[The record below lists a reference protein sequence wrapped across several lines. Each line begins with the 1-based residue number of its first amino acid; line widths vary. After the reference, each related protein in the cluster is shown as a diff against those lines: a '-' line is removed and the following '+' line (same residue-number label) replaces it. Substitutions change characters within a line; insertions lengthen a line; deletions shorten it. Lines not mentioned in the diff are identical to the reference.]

1 MGIASLNPSYELLF
15 GAAWFPIPKLNDS
28 INPLETTMGANGR
41 DPLAPGKKPM
51 LSREERNPLS
61 DWWWTVDRPLLGAI
75 IALMLSGIVL
85 SLAASPAVAVRIGL
99 DPFHFFNHH
108 VMFLLPS
115 FIVLIGV
122 SFLSPKQIRRSA
134 LIVFAISIALIVAT
148 LLIGP
153 EVKGSRRWITLLG
166 LNIQASESA
175 KPAFVV
181 VAAWLFS
188 ESTRKPEM
196 PATSMAVV
204 LLLMFVALLVMEP
217 DFGQTM
223 LTLMVWGALF
233 FIAGMR
239 MVWVFGLA
247 GAASAG
253 LFLAYLLVPHVAG
266 RIQRFMNPASG
277 DTFQVDTAMEAFSNG
292 GWFGLGPGEG
302 IAKRSLPD
310 SHTDFVFAVA
320 AEEFGI
326 VLCLALLALFAFVV
340 IRALSRAYANEDMF
354 ARFAASGLAIMFGVQ
369 AAINMA
375 VNLQLIPAKGMTL
388 PFISYGGS
396 SIVSLAYGVGMMLSL
411 TRLRPR
417 SELASLPAGAAEPG
431 YA

>member
-1 MGIASLNPSYELLF
+1 MGGPFWPER
-15 GAAWFPIPKLNDS
+15 P
-28 INPLETTMGANGR
+28 
-41 DPLAPGKKPM
+41 PM

-61 DWWWTVDRPLLGAI
+61 DWWWPVDRPMLGAI
-75 IALMLSGIVL
+75 IALMLSGIIL

-134 LIVFAISIALIVAT
+134 LIVFAISIMLIAAT

-166 LNIQASESA
+166 LNIQASEAA

-181 VAAWLFS
+181 IAAWLFA

-196 PATSMAVV
+196 PATSMALM
-204 LLLMFVALLVMEP
+204 LLLMLVSLLVMEP

-223 LTLMVWGALF
+223 LILLVWGALF

-239 MVWVFGLA
+239 MVWVTGLA
-247 GAASAG
+247 GAAGAG
-253 LFLAYLLVPHVAG
+253 LFGAYLFVPHVAG
-266 RIQRFMNPASG
+266 RIKRFMNPASG
-277 DTFQVDTAMEAFSNG
+277 DTFQVDTAMEAFYNG

-326 VLCLALLALFAFVV
+326 VLCLVLLALFAFVV
-340 IRALSRAYANEDMF
+340 IRALSRAYATEDMF
-354 ARFAASGLAIMFGVQ
+354 ARFAASGLAIMFGIQ
-369 AAINMA
+369 AAINMS

-396 SIVSLAYGVGMMLSL
+396 SMVSLAYGVGMLLAL

-417 SELASLPAGAAEPG
+417 TEVEAIEGMSTANS

>member
-1 MGIASLNPSYELLF
+1 
-15 GAAWFPIPKLNDS
+15 
-28 INPLETTMGANGR
+28 
-41 DPLAPGKKPM
+41 M

-75 IALMLSGIVL
+75 IGLMLCGVIL
-85 SLAASPAVAVRIGL
+85 SLAASPPVATRIGL
-99 DPFHFFNHH
+99 DAFHFFNRH
-108 VMFLLPS
+108 VLFLLPS
-115 FIVLIGV
+115 FVVLIGV
-122 SFLSPKQIRRSA
+122 SFLSPRQIRRSA
-134 LIVFAISIALIVAT
+134 VVILFISLALIVVT
-148 LLIGP
+148 LAIGP

-166 LNIQASESA
+166 VNIQASEMA

-188 ESTRKPEM
+188 ESARRPDM
-196 PATSMAVV
+196 PATSMALV
-204 LLLMFVALLVMEP
+204 LLLTLVSLLVMEP

-223 LTLMVWGALF
+223 LILMVWGALF

-239 MVWVFGLA
+239 MIWVAGLA
-247 GAASAG
+247 GAAAAG
-253 LFLAYLLVPHVAG
+253 LFGAYLFVPHVAG
-266 RIQRFMNPASG
+266 RIKRFMNPASG

-326 VLCLALLALFAFVV
+326 VLCLALVALFAFIV
-340 IRALSRAYANEDMF
+340 IRTLSRAYATEDGF
-354 ARFAASGLAIMFGVQ
+354 ARFGASGLAILMGVQ
-369 AAINMA
+369 AAINIS

-396 SIVSLAYGVGMMLSL
+396 SMVSLAYGVGMMLAL
-411 TRLRPR
+411 TRQRPR
-417 SELASLPAGAAEPG
+417 MEITDAAGG
-431 YA
+431 VRSYA

>member
-1 MGIASLNPSYELLF
+1 
-15 GAAWFPIPKLNDS
+15 
-28 INPLETTMGANGR
+28 
-41 DPLAPGKKPM
+41 M

-61 DWWWTVDRPLLGAI
+61 EWWWTVDRPLLGAI
-75 IALMLSGIVL
+75 LALMLSGVVL

-115 FIVLIGV
+115 IIVLVGV
-122 SFLSPKQIRRSA
+122 SFLSPRQIRRSA
-134 LIVFAISIALIVAT
+134 LIVLAVSIVLIVAT
-148 LLIGP
+148 LLVGP

-181 VAAWLFS
+181 VAAWLFA
-188 ESTRKPEM
+188 ESTKKPEM
-196 PATSMAVV
+196 PATTMALV
-204 LLLMFVALLVMEP
+204 LLLTLVALLVMEP

-223 LTLMVWGALF
+223 LILMVWGALF

-239 MVWVFGLA
+239 MVWVVGLA

-253 LFLAYLLVPHVAG
+253 LFFAYLLVPHVAG
-266 RIQRFMNPASG
+266 RITRFMNPASG

-326 VLCLALLALFAFVV
+326 ILCLALLALFAFVV
-340 IRALSRAYANEDMF
+340 IRTLSRAYSNDDMF

-396 SIVSLAYGVGMMLSL
+396 SIISLAYGVGMMLAL
-411 TRLRPR
+411 TRQRPH
-417 SELASLPAGAAEPG
+417 SELKAIAAPN

>member
-1 MGIASLNPSYELLF
+1 MG
-15 GAAWFPIPKLNDS
+15 K
-28 INPLETTMGANGR
+28 PL
-41 DPLAPGKKPM
+41 PLGPPM
-51 LSREERNPLS
+51 ISREQRTPLS
-61 DWWWTVDRPLLGAI
+61 EWWWTVDRLLLAAI
-75 IALMLSGIVL
+75 TALILGGVIL
-85 SLAASPAVAVRIGL
+85 SLAASPPVATRIGL
-99 DPFHFFNHH
+99 DPFPFFNRPG
-108 VMFLLPS
+108 FFFLPS

-122 SFLSPKQIRRSA
+122 SFLSPRQIRRAA
-134 LIVFAISIALIVAT
+134 LIVFAVSIVLIVAT
-148 LLIGP
+148 LLFGP

-181 VAAWLFS
+181 VAAWLFA
-188 ESTRKPEM
+188 ESARRPEM
-196 PATSMAVV
+196 PATSMAMA
-204 LLLMFVALLVMEP
+204 LLLMLVSLLVMEP

-223 LTLMVWGALF
+223 LILMVWGTLF

-239 MVWVFGLA
+239 MIWVAGLG
-247 GAASAG
+247 GAAGAG
-253 LFLAYLLVPHVAG
+253 LFPAYLFVPHVAG
-266 RIQRFMNPASG
+266 RIKRFMNPASG
-277 DTFQVDTAMEAFSNG
+277 DTFQVDTAMEAFYNG

-326 VLCLALLALFAFVV
+326 ILCLALLALFAFVV
-340 IRALSRAYANEDMF
+340 IRTLSRAYATEDMF
-354 ARFAASGLAIMFGVQ
+354 ARFAAAGLAVLFGVQ
-369 AAINMA
+369 AAINMS
-375 VNLQLIPAKGMTL
+375 VKLQLIPAKGMTL

-396 SIVSLAYGVGMMLSL
+396 SIVSLAYGVGMLLAL

-417 SELASLPAGAAEPG
+417 TEMESIGDANAVRS

>member
-1 MGIASLNPSYELLF
+1 MGDQWAGLLSL
-15 GAAWFPIPKLNDS
+15 G
-28 INPLETTMGANGR
+28 T
-41 DPLAPGKKPM
+41 PM
-51 LSREERNPLS
+51 LSREQRNPFS
-61 DWWWTVDRPLLGAI
+61 DWWWTVDRLQLAAI
-75 IALMLSGIVL
+75 IALILGGVIL
-85 SLAASPAVAVRIGL
+85 SLAASPQVAVRIGL

-115 FIVLIGV
+115 FTVLIGV
-122 SFLSPKQIRRSA
+122 SFLSPQQIRRTA
-134 LIVFAISIALIVAT
+134 LIVFVVSVALIVLT
-148 LLIGP
+148 LLVGP
-153 EVKGSRRWITLLG
+153 EVKGSRRWITLIG
-166 LNIQASESA
+166 VNIQASESA

-181 VAAWLFS
+181 LAAWLFA
-188 ESTRKPEM
+188 ESTKRPEM
-196 PATSMAVV
+196 PATSMALV
-204 LLLMFVALLVMEP
+204 LLLTLVSLLVMEP

-223 LTLMVWGALF
+223 LISMVWGSLF

-239 MVWVFGLA
+239 MIWVIGLA
-247 GAASAG
+247 GAASSG
-253 LFLAYLLVPHVAG
+253 LFVAYLLVPHVAG
-266 RIQRFMNPASG
+266 RIKRFMNPASG

-326 VLCLALLALFAFVV
+326 ILCLILLALFAFIVL
-340 IRALSRAYANEDMF
+340 RALSRAYRSEDMF
-354 ARFAASGLAIMFGVQ
+354 ARFAASGLAILFGVQ

-396 SIVSLAYGVGMMLSL
+396 SMVSLAYGVGMMLAL
-411 TRLRPR
+411 TRQRPR
-417 SELASLPAGAAEPG
+417 TELESMNASTAPG